1 MKKTIVGVFN
11 TRKDAED
18 VTYQLRNEGYN
29 LDNVSI
35 ITKNPSEYTT
45 DNTGYTNTADK
56 GDRATNDNISDGVT
70 AGSILGGVAGLLIG
84 AGTFAVPGL
93 GVIAAAG
100 PLAGLISGA
109 VTGGIVGALIDLG
122 VPENESRQYET
133 DIKSGK
139 VFLSVTADEE
149 NSSAIQNILNSYGAT
164 QVNVY

>member
-1 MKKTIVGVFN
+1 MKRTVVGVFT

-18 VTYQLRNEGYN
+18 VTYQLRNEGYD

-35 ITKNPSEYTT
+35 ISRDGTSTTSSESYN
-45 DNTGYTNTADK
+45 DDA
-56 GDRATNDNISDGVT
+56 RATNDNISDGVT
-70 AGSILGGVAGLLIG
+70 AGSVLGGVAGLLIG

-109 VTGGIVGALIDLG
+109 VTGGIVGALVDLG
-122 VPENESRQYET
+122 LPENESKQYAD
-133 DIKSGK
+133 DIKTGK
-139 VFLSVTADEE
+139 VFLSITTDDE
-149 NSSAIQNILNSYGAT
+149 NIDSIQSILNNYGAS